1 MEQSINRLNI
11 LKDLV
16 LEKYPEDV
24 DTLNEDCDEFNLE
37 LCDSVIAH
45 LDDFYDSFLSD
56 SLKNMD
62 SFEKEKLFHL
72 VHYYKSLLFYQGDI
86 TYWPDSSE
94 GVLGN
99 TDYVC
104 MRILDNFDFLLSIA
118 KKGGE
123 DVLKEIYKLQSTNY
137 LNRKILIDYLR
148 KIFNDD
154 DLLQLFLLE
163 LTNNSGKYSPLSI
176 PFKAIL
182 CLYPEE
188 VIFSRKDDK
197 CILLEL
203 DDLIDRMNKISKF
216 SFHNFTDV
224 MNKYRSNIGE
234 FKDLIATISLK
245 YSNSKKNN

>member
-16 LEKYPEDV
+16 LEKYPEDI

-37 LCDSVIAH
+37 LCDSVVSH
-45 LDDFYDSFLSD
+45 LDEFSDSFLSD
-56 SLKNMD
+56 SLNDMNDNDKRD
-62 SFEKEKLFHL
+62 LFHL

-123 DVLKEIYKLQSTNY
+123 DVLKEILKLQSTSY
-137 LNRKILIDYLR
+137 LNKKILIDYLR
-148 KIFNDD
+148 KIVNDD

-163 LTNNSGKYSPLSI
+163 LSKTNGNYNPLSI
-176 PFKAIL
+176 SLKAVL

-188 VIFSRKDDK
+188 VIFSRKTGNSVL
-197 CILLEL
+197 ISPEEL
-203 DDLIDRMNKISKF
+203 ISRINKVSNY
-216 SFHNFTDV
+216 SFHNFTDL
-224 MNKYRSNIGE
+224 MDKFHSNVEE
-234 FKDLIATISLK
+234 FKKLITTISLE
-245 YSNSKKNN
+245 YSIIEKNN

>member
-37 LCDSVIAH
+37 LCDAVVSH
-45 LDDFYDSFLSD
+45 LDDFSDSVLSD
-56 SLKNMD
+56 SLNNMND
-62 SFEKEKLFHL
+62 NDKRDLFHL
-72 VHYYKSLLFYQGDI
+72 VYYYKSLLFYQGDI

-118 KKGGE
+118 KEGGE
-123 DVLKEIYKLQSTNY
+123 DVLKEIFKLQSTSY
-137 LNRKILIDYLR
+137 LNKKILIDYLR
-148 KIFNDD
+148 KILNDD
-154 DLLQLFLLE
+154 DLLKVFLLE
-163 LTNNSGKYSPLSI
+163 LSKTNGKYNPLSI
-176 PFKAIL
+176 SLKAIL

-188 VIFSRKDDK
+188 VIFSRKTGNSV
-197 CILLEL
+197 LLSPEEL
-203 DDLIDRMNKISKF
+203 ISRINKVSNY

-224 MNKYRSNIGE
+224 MDKFHSNVEE
-234 FKDLIATISLK
+234 FKKIITTISLEYRK
-245 YSNSKKNN
+245 KKKNN

>member
-37 LCDSVIAH
+37 LCDSVVSH
-45 LDDFYDSFLSD
+45 LDEFSD
-56 SLKNMD
+56 SLNDMNDNDKRD
-62 SFEKEKLFHL
+62 LFHL

-123 DVLKEIYKLQSTNY
+123 DVLKEILKLQSTSY
-137 LNRKILIDYLR
+137 LNKKILIDYLR
-148 KIFNDD
+148 KIVNDD

-163 LTNNSGKYSPLSI
+163 LSKTNGNYNPLSI
-176 PFKAIL
+176 SLKAVL

-188 VIFSRKDDK
+188 VIFSRKTGNSTVYSFCYVCSLSINDV
-197 CILLEL
+197 
-203 DDLIDRMNKISKF
+203 RSKL
-216 SFHNFTDV
+216 V
-224 MNKYRSNIGE
+224 
-234 FKDLIATISLK
+234 
-245 YSNSKKNN
+245 

>member
-37 LCDSVIAH
+37 LCDSVISH

-56 SLKNMD
+56 SLKGMD
-62 SFEKEKLFHL
+62 FVEKEKLFHL

-94 GVLGN
+94 GVPGN

-123 DVLKEIYKLQSTNY
+123 DVLKEIFKLQSTNY

-163 LTNNSGKYSPLSI
+163 LTDNNGKYNPLSI

-188 VIFSRKDDK
+188 VIFSKKDGQ
-197 CILLEL
+197 CILLEP
-203 DDLIDRMNKISKF
+203 DNLIHRINEISNY
-216 SFHNFTDV
+216 SFHNFSDV
-224 MNKYRSNIGE
+224 MDQYQSNVDK
-234 FKDLIATISLK
+234 FKDLIATLSLE
-245 YSNSKKNN
+245 YSNIEKNN